1 MSKTCFFIGM
11 KAEISFTRYIIFYI
25 KRSSQSITDEIAHW
39 SCAHL
44 RLIFLIFTQ
53 DTNQPAKCTKWEVT
67 HILPKEVPIETN
79 GFIKHIQN
87 KNQVARLKF
96 QYIKNNN
103 NILGCDLECY
113 KKWRYHPKLYLFILQ
128 F

>member
-11 KAEISFTRYIIFYI
+11 KAEISLTRYIIFYI
-25 KRSSQSITDEIAHW
+25 KRSSQSITDETAHW

-44 RLIFLIFTQ
+44 RLVFLIFTQ

-96 QYIKNNN
+96 QYIK
-103 NILGCDLECY
+103 
-113 KKWRYHPKLYLFILQ
+113 K
-128 F
+128 